1 MKYILFFFTFLF
13 ITNLQAQFTN
23 KYWNLGRK
31 CAMDFNTVP
40 PTINLADS
48 NKNCTL
54 KNSNSLI
61 CDRNG
66 NTIFYSNGLRV
77 FNRNGH
83 VMPNGSGIDSGHY
96 STTYA
101 TSGSYNPLMKGVV
114 SIPFPNDTNKFYLFY
129 LNMEWSVDGGYSP
142 EKLYYLVVDRTLN
155 GGLGDV
161 TVKEQV
167 VISGDTLNSD
177 DLFAIKHGNGKD
189 WWVIVRKYKS
199 DKYYKVLVD
208 NAGVHINDIQ
218 KIGNGFNYSGSFSG
232 AGNISLQGDK
242 LCYLY
247 NNLNYQPFQMD
258 LLDFDRCTGTLSN
271 YKTIFHPNTTDTIMW
286 WAACFSANGRYLYF
300 NDRAKVFQMDLQ
312 ATNLLNSVVDV
323 GHDTVNYRQFFK
335 MELAPDNKIYISPY
349 GSDKHMSVIHA
360 PDSAGMACRFVQ
372 NAVSLGLPSSGV
384 WIDGGLPNVPN
395 FALGAIN
402 CNVGI
407 KGVAE
412 ENNGLQIHPNPTNQS
427 LVISQLSSGN
437 IKIEVCDVLGRKFEN
452 LKMSKFEN
460 EIQIQ
465 VNDLANGIYI
475 LKLTDEKGFQQVVK
489 FVKE

>member
-1 MKYILFFFTFLF
+1 MKKILCLLF
-13 ITNLQAQFTN
+13 CLVVVNCNAQFTN
-23 KYWNLGRK
+23 SYWRVGRRCAIDFRNL
-31 CAMDFNTVP
+31 P
-40 PTINLADS
+40 PIINLNDS
-48 NKNCTL
+48 NKYSSIDNCSA
-54 KNSNSLI
+54 NI
-61 CDRNG
+61 EDRNG

-83 VMPNGSGIDSGHY
+83 VMPNGSGIDSGFY

-101 TSGSYNPLMKGVV
+101 TSGSFNPLFKGVV
-114 SIPFPNDTNKFYLFY
+114 SVPFPNDTNKFYLFY
-129 LNMEWSVDGGYSP
+129 LNMHWLVDGDYIP
-142 EKLYYLVVDRTLN
+142 EKLYYLVLDRTLN

-161 TVKEQV
+161 IEKEKV
-167 VISGDTLNSD
+167 VLKGDSLDRGS
-177 DLFAIKHGNGKD
+177 LFAIKHSNGKD
-189 WWVIVRKYKS
+189 WWIIVRKHES
-199 DKYYKVLVD
+199 NKYYKVLVD
-208 NAGVHINDIQ
+208 GVGVHVNDTQI
-218 KIGNGFNYSGSFSG
+218 IGNGFNNIGAFSG
-232 AGNISLQGDK
+232 AGNISQQGDK
-242 LCYLY
+242 LCYLF
-247 NNLNYQPFQMD
+247 NNTNYKPFQMD
-258 LLDFDRCTGTLSN
+258 LFDFDRCTGVLGN